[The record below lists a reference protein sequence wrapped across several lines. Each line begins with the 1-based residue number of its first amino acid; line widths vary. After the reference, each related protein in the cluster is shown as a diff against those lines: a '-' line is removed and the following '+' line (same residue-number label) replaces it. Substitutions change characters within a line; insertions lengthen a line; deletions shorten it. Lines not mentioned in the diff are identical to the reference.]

1 MFRIIAILLVATM
14 LSGPEESPEIPH
26 TPEVEAVSI
35 PPGLDGGQQVPVF
48 APRLDGEQQVLVE
61 FALERFAR
69 ANLEL
74 PPELQIIFPDDQS
87 ECLGYGG
94 LYVRSK
100 IEVRI
105 CRPSDTTMLHELAH
119 AWIETTL
126 NDAEREAFL
135 DLRQLDTWTGGSEW
149 DRRGAEQAAEVLTWA
164 LMDRDITFRWLD
176 PGLDNTWVETY
187 RLLKFGN
194 SSHDEL
200 ATAYKMLTGSN
211 PVDRSARSGET
222 ESGPDL
228 VSVEAR
234 RSGAGQAIKVG
245 GLRHNGVVVSPEAI
259 QRTFNSSRVS
269 RC

>member
-1 MFRIIAILLVATM
+1 MFRIIAILFVAAT
-14 LSGPEESPEIPH
+14 LPGPEKIPEIP
-26 TPEVEAVSI
+26 EVEEILSSEAVAVA
-35 PPGLDGGQQVPVF
+35 PGLDK
-48 APRLDGEQQVLVE
+48 EQQGLVD
-61 FALERFAR
+61 FALERFAS

-74 PPELQIIFPDDQS
+74 PPELQISFQDDQS
-87 ECLGYGG
+87 ECFGYGG
-94 LYVRSK
+94 LYIRSK

-135 DLRQLDTWTGGSEW
+135 DLRELDTWTGGSEW

-164 LMDRDITFRWLD
+164 LMDRDITHRWLD
-176 PGLDNTWVETY
+176 PGPDNTWVETY

-200 ATAYKMLTGSN
+200 TTAYKLLTGSD

-222 ESGPDL
+222 ETESDL

-234 RSGAGQAIKVG
+234 RSGPGQPIEVG

-259 QRTFNSSRVS
+259 QRAFNSAVNS
-269 RC
+269 